1 MFYFSHTDLIQ
12 GSSFLVC
19 DALLTA
25 THFSLALTASS
36 LRKVMIYYLGIELL
50 VALVFIPW
58 KSNGFSYL
66 EVLINKNLKPF
77 IYSGFVQ
84 ISDTYLAV

>member
-1 MFYFSHTDLIQ
+1 M
-12 GSSFLVC
+12 C
-19 DALLTA
+19 DDLLTA

-84 ISDTYLAV
+84 IRYTYLAV